1 MTPFHWFDGMVVTF
15 NLEGEVKCIDCKADD
30 APCRIWDEQPLCL
43 IRDVCFCVTRY
54 GFIEIARLEK
64 EKAHEEE
71 RPSHHLY
78 PPVII
83 LVTTESDDMQQ
94 YHANN
99 AYTTQEI
106 KSMVTF
112 LHDAKVVKSLEFRV

>member
-1 MTPFHWFDGMVVTF
+1 
-15 NLEGEVKCIDCKADD
+15 
-30 APCRIWDEQPLCL
+30 
-43 IRDVCFCVTRY
+43 
-54 GFIEIARLEK
+54 
-64 EKAHEEE
+64 
-71 RPSHHLY
+71 
-78 PPVII
+78 
-83 LVTTESDDMQQ
+83 MQQ